1 MKSVLLKY
9 SICIAL
15 ALFLF
20 NCKKKKKEE
29 KVGNDP
35 PTIELVSV
43 TPGTAKEFKDS
54 IIIVINYKDVNGDL
68 GDDNPDELSLQ
79 VKDSRLQNYDAY
91 HIKPLAPDIGKDI
104 SIEGNL
110 KIKLNSLFLLGGG
123 TTELATLTI
132 KLKDRA
138 GNWSNEVSSQPIII
152 TK

>member
-1 MKSVLLKY
+1 MKSTFLKY
-9 SICIAL
+9 SIFIL
-15 ALFLF
+15 PVFFLLS
-20 NCKKKKKEE
+20 CKKKKKDE

-54 IIIVINYKDVNGDL
+54 ILIVIKYKDVNGDL

-104 SIEGNL
+104 SIEGDL

-123 TTELATLTI
+123 STELATLTI

-138 GNWSNEVSSQPIII
+138 GNWSNEISTQPIII